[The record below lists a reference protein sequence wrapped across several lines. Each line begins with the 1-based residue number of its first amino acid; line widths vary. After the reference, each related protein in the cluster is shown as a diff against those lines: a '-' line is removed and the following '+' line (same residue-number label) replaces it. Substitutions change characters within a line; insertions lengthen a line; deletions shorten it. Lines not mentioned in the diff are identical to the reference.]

1 MTEIS
6 APATVL
12 VVEDDKPLRLTLAAT
27 LKAGGYRVVE
37 AETGAEAL
45 RWFAHYAPDL
55 VLLDLGLPDQ
65 DGMAVLAKLRERGPT
80 PVVVLTARDREAQKV
95 AALDAGADDY
105 VTKPFG
111 VDELLARLRAALRHG
126 VQTRGAAPVVQAG
139 DLIIDLGARTVA
151 KAGAAVKL
159 SRKEWDLLAELAL
172 RQGEPVAHA
181 DLLAA
186 VWGSP
191 SAELHYLRVYIGQL
205 RAKLEEDPA
214 HPRLLLAEPGFG
226 YRLA

>member
-1 MTEIS
+1 MTDPS

-27 LKAGGYRVVE
+27 LKAAGYRVVE
-37 AETGAEAL
+37 AENAAEAL
-45 RWFAHYAPDL
+45 RWHAHHAPDL

-65 DGMAVLAKLRERGPT
+65 DGMAVIAKLRERGPT
-80 PVVVLTARDREAQKV
+80 PIVVLTARDREAQKV

-126 VQTRGAAPVVQAG
+126 VQTRGSAPVVHAA
-139 DLIIDLGARTVA
+139 DLVIDLGARMVT
-151 KAGAAVKL
+151 KGGAAVKL

-172 RQGEPVAHA
+172 RQGEPVPHA

-205 RAKLEEDPA
+205 RAKLEDDPTQ
-214 HPRLLLAEPGFG
+214 PRLLLAEPGFG
-226 YRLA
+226 YRMA

>member
-1 MTEIS
+1 MTDPS

-27 LKAGGYRVVE
+27 LKAAGYRVVE
-37 AETGAEAL
+37 AQDGAEAI
-45 RWFAHYAPDL
+45 RWHAHHAPDL

-65 DGMAVLAKLRERGPT
+65 DGMAVIAKLRDRGAVPI
-80 PVVVLTARDREAQKV
+80 VVLTARDREAQKV
-95 AALDAGADDY
+95 AVLDAGADDY

-126 VQTRGAAPVVQAG
+126 VQTRGSAPVVEAG
-139 DLIIDLGARTVA
+139 DLVIDLGARTLT
-151 KAGAAVKL
+151 KAGAPVKL

-172 RQGEPVAHA
+172 RQGEPVPHA

-191 SAELHYLRVYIGQL
+191 NAELHYLRVYVGQL
-205 RAKLEEDPA
+205 RAKLEDDPA

>member
-1 MTEIS
+1 MTDPS

-12 VVEDDKPLRLTLAAT
+12 IVEDDKALRLTLAAT
-27 LKAGGYRVVE
+27 LKAAGHRVIE
-37 AETGAEAL
+37 AETAAEAL
-45 RWFAHYAPDL
+45 RWHAHHAPDL

-65 DGMAVLAKLRERGPT
+65 DGMAVIAKLRERGPT
-80 PVVVLTARDREAQKV
+80 PIVVLTARDREAQKV

-126 VQTRGAAPVVQAG
+126 VQSRGAAPVIAAG
-139 DLIIDLGARTVA
+139 DLVIDLGGRTVT

-172 RQGEPVAHA
+172 RHGEPVPHA

-191 SAELHYLRVYIGQL
+191 KADLHYLRVYIGQL
-205 RAKLEEDPA
+205 RGKLEIDPA